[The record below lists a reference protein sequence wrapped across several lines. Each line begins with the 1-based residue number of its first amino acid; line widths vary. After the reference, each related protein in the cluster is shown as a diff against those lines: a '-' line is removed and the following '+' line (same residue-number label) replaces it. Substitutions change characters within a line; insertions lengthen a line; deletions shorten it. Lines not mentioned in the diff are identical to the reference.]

1 MYFKILLSDRN
12 TFKFAVGVIIGMAFS
27 ISVILSTIGIM
38 DGFEKTLRSGLKR
51 IAGDFSFYSR
61 DGFFEVD
68 KKIKNAFIKNEI
80 KSYLE
85 VVQSEGFAL
94 LDGKSKGILLK
105 GVKSEQFESFTGVK
119 LKKLKSNEIIVG
131 KELLIFF
138 KLKIGEELVLTFS
151 NGNTSF
157 ESLPRLERFT
167 IVDEVDLGIFERNLR
182 TVFIR
187 KDILQN
193 FLGLDSKVNL
203 VEVNIDDASKEVNLD
218 IIKERVLNF
227 EDDLGLSFRVRPY
240 WSEYTS
246 LLSAVKEE
254 KFMISIVL
262 QIIVIIAI
270 FNALAFIV
278 FLSEK
283 KSQEIFLLK
292 ALGGTAKKLNAAWLC
307 LLGVIW
313 FLSCFCSILFV
324 KAFDMILRN
333 ASFFKLPGDI
343 YTLGSLELKIQ
354 TQSYIMVFSIAFI
367 LLFFIA
373 SLVSYKLSRK
383 PILYGLRKEFT

>member
-1 MYFKILLSDRN
+1 MYFKILLADRN
-12 TFKFAVGVIIGMAFS
+12 TFKFALGVIIGMAFS

-38 DGFEKTLRSGLKR
+38 DGFEKTLRSGLKKT
-51 IAGDFSFYSR
+51 AGDISFYSR
-61 DGFFEVD
+61 DGFFKVD
-68 KKIKNAFIKNEI
+68 QKIKQILSKNEI
-80 KSYLE
+80 QDYLE

-105 GVKSEQFESFTGVK
+105 GVVSSQFVNFTGVNLK
-119 LKKLKSNEIIVG
+119 ELKKKEIVVG
-131 KELLIFF
+131 KELLNFF
-138 KLKIGEELVLTFS
+138 KLKVGDELVLTFS

-157 ESLPRLERFT
+157 ENLPRLERFK
-167 IVDEVDLGIFERNLR
+167 IVGQVDLGIYERNLR

-187 KDILQN
+187 KDILQG
-193 FLGLDSKVNL
+193 FLDLGNRVNL
-203 VEVNIDDASKEVNLD
+203 VEINIESESKKD
-218 IIKERVLNF
+218 QTGFIQERVLNL

-246 LLSAVKEE
+246 LLGAVKEE

-262 QIIVIIAI
+262 QVIVIISI

-292 ALGGTAKKLNAAWLC
+292 ALGGTAKKLNTAWLS
-307 LLGVIW
+307 LLGSIW
-313 FLSCFCSILFV
+313 FLSCLFSVLFV
-324 KAFDMILRN
+324 AAFNKILQHS
-333 ASFFKLPGDI
+333 SFFKLPGDI

-354 TQSYIMVFSIAFI
+354 TESYVMVFSIAFL
-367 LLFFIA
+367 LLFFI
-373 SLVSYKLSRK
+373 SSFVSYRLSRK